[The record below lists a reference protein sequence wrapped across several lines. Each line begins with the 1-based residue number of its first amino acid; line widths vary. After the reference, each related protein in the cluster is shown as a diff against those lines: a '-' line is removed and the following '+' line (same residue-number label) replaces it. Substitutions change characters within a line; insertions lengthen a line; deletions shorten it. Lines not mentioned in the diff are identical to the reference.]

1 MDQKKN
7 IGCVTVILVWIIVTV
22 GLAIFFMQVNKT
34 GQSIGTIIFA
44 STCIG
49 GLAAFI
55 AFVLQMIS
63 ITSKMSKMN
72 KDQRKKDKQ
81 EGISRYSMIVHV
93 GGLPIPENCNVSVI
107 LSPTAL
113 TITYGMSEYVLSID
127 QIKDVNSQF
136 DINETEYLK
145 SSFIKGMAGAAVMGM
160 TGAILGSI
168 PKVKKKKNR
177 RCYVSI
183 IYENAQ
189 GERKIVLLKDQQVN
203 TLVCYQLVQ
212 KLRPKVVE
220 QVKQVNRVEL

>member
-1 MDQKKN
+1 
-7 IGCVTVILVWIIVTV
+7 
-22 GLAIFFMQVNKT
+22 
-34 GQSIGTIIFA
+34 
-44 STCIG
+44 
-49 GLAAFI
+49 
-55 AFVLQMIS
+55 
-63 ITSKMSKMN
+63 
-72 KDQRKKDKQ
+72 
-81 EGISRYSMIVHV
+81 
-93 GGLPIPENCNVSVI
+93 
-107 LSPTAL
+107 
-113 TITYGMSEYVLSID
+113 
-127 QIKDVNSQF
+127 VNSQF